1 MKNPWKE
8 INLADYENHM
18 RLDTVQ
24 QLQAMNE
31 MMKGQFDAYPINSVM
46 VFGVAGGN
54 GLEHVQREKFTKVYG
69 IDVNADYLREVVRR
83 YPDLKEVLECLCV
96 NLMEEAEKLPH
107 ADMVIANLLV
117 EYIGYE
123 CFQKAITHVDPNYVS
138 CIIQINV
145 DDRFVSD
152 SPYLHVFDGLD
163 QVHHQMEEHAL
174 TQAMEEIGYQ
184 QILTLEHPL
193 PNGKKLVQLD
203 FEK

>member
-8 INLADYENHM
+8 IDLADYENHM

-96 NLMEEAEKLPH
+96 DLMEEAEKLPH
-107 ADMVIANLLV
+107 ADMVIANLLI

-174 TQAMEEIGYQ
+174 AQAMEEIGYQ

>member
-8 INLADYENHM
+8 IDLADYENHM

-54 GLEHVQREKFTKVYG
+54 GLEHVPREKFTKVYG
-69 IDVNADYLREVVRR
+69 VDVNADYLREVVRR

-96 NLMEEAEKLPH
+96 DLMEEAEKLPH
-107 ADMVIANLLV
+107 ADMVIANLLI

-152 SPYLHVFDGLD
+152 SPYLHV
-163 QVHHQMEEHAL
+163 L
-174 TQAMEEIGYQ
+174 TAWIRCITKWRSMR
-184 QILTLEHPL
+184 
-193 PNGKKLVQLD
+193 
-203 FEK
+203 